1 MAFYRRNFGDRIV
14 DRPYSTYLKL
24 KLKLLGMIKTINS
37 LLAPRTPID
46 LNQFFFRKS
55 ALTDA
60 VVSFR
65 ELLTYQALAA
75 TRRGFLCA
83 ILGAC
88 RRLATAA
95 LR

>member
-1 MAFYRRNFGDRIV
+1 MAFYRRNFGGAELLIAHTVLTLRQ
-14 DRPYSTYLKL
+14 L

-65 ELLTYQALAA
+65 ELLTY
-75 TRRGFLCA
+75 
-83 ILGAC
+83 
-88 RRLATAA
+88 
-95 LR
+95 

>member
-65 ELLTYQALAA
+65 ELLTY
-75 TRRGFLCA
+75 
-83 ILGAC
+83 
-88 RRLATAA
+88 
-95 LR
+95 